1 MITPVARCLSIDT
14 RMQLITQIWEDEQLM
29 ECRQQKLHL
38 YNILWELLTKLVT
51 AELMQATIASPAAE
65 LATITKWMGL
75 EQEHWWGM
83 HAWSLLDNSTRGYTN
98 LQELIQCGAKAASG
112 RNLLLSALH
121 FAPVVDYVVTD
132 FN

>member
-1 MITPVARCLSIDT
+1 M
-14 RMQLITQIWEDEQLM
+14 
-29 ECRQQKLHL
+29 
-38 YNILWELLTKLVT
+38 VT